1 MKRMLLAVGVGLVLC
16 CPWALAGDKEFA
28 YIDLQPKANHKLT
41 DPFHSGSEGND
52 LSDLPKGE
60 QVFAKVKFKV
70 GDGLIQLGSKRTK
83 DLPDMVEG
91 IEVNRSFVRL
101 HLLHATGY
109 GAYGNE
115 GDELFVADDTP
126 IGEYKIHYADKTTA
140 TIPIVYGKD
149 VRDWWDW
156 DKSKAVTRG
165 KLGWEGTNDFAKK
178 FDVKI
183 RLYVTTW
190 ENPHPEKRVARIDY
204 LRTGESVCAP
214 FCVAMST
221 EGTKK

>member
-126 IGEYKIHYADKTTA
+126 IGEYVDSPQNRSSCFVNFIEEPERLPFRYLFLGPSPA
-140 TIPIVYGKD
+140 IVVVD
-149 VRDWWDW
+149 D
-156 DKSKAVTRG
+156 
-165 KLGWEGTNDFAKK
+165 
-178 FDVKI
+178 
-183 RLYVTTW
+183 
-190 ENPHPEKRVARIDY
+190 RVAHGFTPADP
-204 LRTGESVCAP
+204 L
-214 FCVAMST
+214 MQ
-221 EGTKK
+221 

>member
-1 MKRMLLAVGVGLVLC
+1 MKRMLPAVGLGLVLSS
-16 CPWALAGDKEFA
+16 PWVMGGEKEFA
-28 YIDLQPKANHKLT
+28 YIDLQSKANHKLA
-41 DPFHSGSEGND
+41 DPFHSGTEGND

-60 QVFAKVKFKV
+60 QIFAKVKFKV
-70 GDGLIQLGSKRTK
+70 GDGLIQLGSKLTK

-91 IEVNRSFVRL
+91 IEVNRSISRL

-109 GAYGNE
+109 GAYGKE

-126 IGEYKIHYADKTTA
+126 IGEYKVHYADKTTA

-149 VRDWWDW
+149 VRDWWNW
-156 DKSKAVTRG
+156 DKSKEVTRG
-165 KLGWEGTNDFAKK
+165 KLAWEGANDFAKK
-178 FDVKI
+178 NDVKI

-190 ENPHPEKRVARIDY
+190 DNPHPKKRVVRIDY

-214 FCVAMST
+214 FCVAISA
-221 EGTKK
+221 EGKKK